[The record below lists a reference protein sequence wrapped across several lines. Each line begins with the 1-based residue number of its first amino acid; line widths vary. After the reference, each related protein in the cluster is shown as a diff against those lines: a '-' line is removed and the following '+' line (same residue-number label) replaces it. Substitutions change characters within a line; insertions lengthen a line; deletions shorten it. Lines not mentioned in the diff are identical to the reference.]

1 MTIERCVLGVAALP
15 LQLTT
20 QADPAAQT
28 GAALAMAA
36 TISVFNDRHD
46 LIPRRSRTRLLLAV
60 LRQAPRRVGVA
71 AVSWLGLAAEL
82 GWALFGSLALG
93 LGARP
98 PVTDRAT
105 ALAWLAGAAL
115 LAAVTG
121 LAAWLAAPRRSKVE
135 PRAGNRCARSAASPR
150 GPWPR
155 HEPQQAMR
163 PAGESVMLL
172 P

>member
-20 QADPAAQT
+20 RADPAAQT
-28 GAALAMAA
+28 GAALAMPA

-46 LIPRRSRTRLLLAV
+46 LIPRRSRTRLLLAA

-71 AVSWLGLAAEL
+71 AVSWLGLTAEL

-93 LGARP
+93 LGAWP
-98 PVTDRAT
+98 PATHRAT

-121 LAAWLAAPRRSKVE
+121 LAAWLAAPE
-135 PRAGNRCARSAASPR
+135 QG
-150 GPWPR
+150 
-155 HEPQQAMR
+155 
-163 PAGESVMLL
+163 
-172 P
+172 